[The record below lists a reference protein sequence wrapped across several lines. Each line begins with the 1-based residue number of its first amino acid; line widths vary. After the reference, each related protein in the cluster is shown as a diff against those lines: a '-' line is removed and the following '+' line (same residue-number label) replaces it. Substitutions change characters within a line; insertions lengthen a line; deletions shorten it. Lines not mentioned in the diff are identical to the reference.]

1 MKSGRS
7 PATSSRRWPIS
18 SPGSRSTAAPRPIVS
33 DTPLIS
39 HVSDTARWVA
49 VYRAM
54 ESERPDAI
62 FKDPYARRLAGER
75 GEAIM
80 RGMPK
85 GKQMAWP
92 MIVRTAV
99 MDEIILRVI
108 QQDGVDGVL
117 NLAAGLD
124 ARPWRMELPA
134 ALRWVDV
141 DHPDMIEYKLAQL
154 RGERTA
160 CSYEGVG
167 LDLADR

>member
-1 MKSGRS
+1 M
-7 PATSSRRWPIS
+7 
-18 SPGSRSTAAPRPIVS
+18 S

-92 MIVRTAV
+92 AIGR
-99 MDEIILRVI
+99 RV
-108 QQDGVDGVL
+108 
-117 NLAAGLD
+117 LALMRDVLD
-124 ARPWRMELPA
+124 ARASGIIPSAE
-134 ALRWVDV
+134 
-141 DHPDMIEYKLAQL
+141 HPSAKRTDEIEIEQLA
-154 RGERTA
+154 RT
-160 CSYEGVG
+160 
-167 LDLADR
+167 